1 MSRSAWMQSGSH
13 RSSPSLTRIRMER
26 PAMTK
31 CKWYIREKSCQSSGA
46 ALCRGVFSCESRLDS
61 SAIAV
66 SSPRRCLM
74 DRQAASR

>member
-1 MSRSAWMQSGSH
+1 
-13 RSSPSLTRIRMER
+13 
-26 PAMTK
+26 MTK